1 MSVMPPGPVTVKE
14 GKSLS
19 LECLGRGEPRPLV
32 RWSRL
37 GSRQKVEHQTLLHMD
52 SQAILQVRG
61 HPGAP
66 WGTQA
71 HHGAPRSALC
81 SSLPC
86 PPQLSPAKPEHA
98 GTYVCTAH
106 SALGSA
112 QARVDVSVESAQRH
126 PGAPEVTA
134 PSTVTVVAGDTATLH
149 CMARGMGSLEGDVR
163 TCLEKGCSEQYL
175 APR

>member
-1 MSVMPPGPVTVKE
+1 M
-14 GKSLS
+14 
-19 LECLGRGEPRPLV
+19 
-32 RWSRL
+32 
-37 GSRQKVEHQTLLHMD
+37 
-52 SQAILQVRG
+52 G
-61 HPGAP
+61 HWAVPGAHP
-66 WGTQA
+66 
-71 HHGAPRSALC
+71 HPV
-81 SSLPC
+81 

-149 CMARGMGSLEGDVR
+149 CMARGMGSLEDRGGEGV
-163 TCLEKGCSEQYL
+163 S
-175 APR
+175 